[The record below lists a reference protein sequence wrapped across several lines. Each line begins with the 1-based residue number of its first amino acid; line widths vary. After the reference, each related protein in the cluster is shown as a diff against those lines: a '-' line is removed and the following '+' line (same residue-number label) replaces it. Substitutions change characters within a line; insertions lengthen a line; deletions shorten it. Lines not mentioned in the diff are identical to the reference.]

1 MYELLVYLAAPSL
14 TYALEPLSSNWQLG
28 DALEDV
34 SLPSPQFA
42 GFLTKATLSFPPT
55 LVS

>member
-14 TYALEPLSSNWQLG
+14 TQALEPLSPNWQFG
-28 DALEDV
+28 DALKDV
-34 SLPSPQFA
+34 SLPSAQLA